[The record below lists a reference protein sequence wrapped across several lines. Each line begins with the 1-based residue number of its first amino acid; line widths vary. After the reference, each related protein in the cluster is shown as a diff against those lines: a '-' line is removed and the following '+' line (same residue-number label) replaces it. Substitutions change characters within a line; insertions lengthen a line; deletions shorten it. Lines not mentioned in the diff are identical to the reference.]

1 MSFHPA
7 MPYGTERW
15 HRSERQTLPE
25 GPEFSFTPE
34 RRAEFERLAAH
45 YPPEHRRS
53 SVLYAL
59 YLAQDQ
65 QGYISANAARHV
77 AEVVGITT
85 ADVEDVVSYYVMF
98 HRAPVGKYV
107 LQVYTTLSCALAG
120 AERVLESMEQVLG
133 IKAGE
138 TDPSG
143 LFTIQQMECLG
154 ACDRAPVMM
163 VNNNEWHEHLQPE
176 QVAGLVDRMKTDG
189 IKALS
194 NCHLC
199 EQRVSEG
206 KKTTTPAKAKAV
218 PDYEPVLTK
227 YAFTPGGAELDHY
240 VKNQA
245 GYQGLKKALSMAPDA
260 VIEEVKKS
268 GLRGRGGAGFPTGL
282 KWQFVDKKSPKPKY
296 IVCNADESEPGTFK
310 DHLLMERNPHLL
322 VEGCLIGCYAI
333 GSKAAYIYIRGE
345 FYHLFPTMQQAID
358 DARKAGYLGKNIMGS
373 GFDCEVYLH
382 RGAGAYEAGEETAL
396 LESLEG
402 KRAQPRFKPPFPAVE
417 GAWKSPTA
425 VNNVETL
432 CNVPLVMTRGADWF
446 AALGPEKN
454 GGPKL
459 FCVSGAVKNPGVFEA
474 PMKVTLKE
482 LIYDYAGGPLD
493 GHHVKAVIPGGSS
506 VPILMP
512 DQLDIPASFDD
523 VQKAGS
529 LLGSA
534 AIMVLDETTDMVWLA
549 ENLLHFYRHESC
561 GKCTP
566 CREGTDWLYRLL
578 HRMIE
583 GKATERD
590 IPLLQSVANQ
600 INGKTLCAFGD
611 AAATPVLTT
620 LKWFKPEFEA
630 YVKGTPPKP
639 ASYRGKPHAPQAF
652 EAANVDK
659 PVGSH

>member
-1 MSFHPA
+1 MSFHPT
-7 MPYGTERW
+7 MPYGTEQW
-15 HRSERQTLPE
+15 HRSMRVTLPE
-25 GPEFSFTPE
+25 GPEFTYTKE
-34 RRAEFERLAAH
+34 HRDQFEAFAAH
-45 YPPEHRRS
+45 YAPEHRVS
-53 SVLYAL
+53 AVLHAL
-59 YLAQDQ
+59 YLVQEQ
-65 QGYISANAARHV
+65 QGHITNNAVRHV
-77 AEVVGITT
+77 AEVIGCTT

-98 HRAPVGKYV
+98 HRAPVGTYV
-107 LQVYTTLSCALAG
+107 LQVCTTLSCALAG
-120 AERVLESMEQVLG
+120 AERVIEELQQKLG
-133 IKAGE
+133 IKVGE
-138 TDPSG
+138 TDPTG
-143 LFTIQQMECLG
+143 MFTIQQMECLG

-163 VNNNEWHEHLQPE
+163 VNNEHWHERLEPG
-176 QVAGLVDRMKTDG
+176 QVSGLVDRMKTDG
-189 IKALS
+189 TKALS
-194 NCHLC
+194 NCYLC
-199 EQRVSEG
+199 EQRIGETPA
-206 KKTTTPAKAKAV
+206 TTTPSKAKAL
-218 PDYEPVLTK
+218 PEYEPVLTK
-227 YAFTPGGAELDHY
+227 FAFTKGGAELDHY
-240 VKNQA
+240 LKNQS
-245 GYQGLKKALSMAPDA
+245 GYEGLKKALTMTPDA
-260 VIEEVKKS
+260 VIDDVKKS

-282 KWQFVDKKSPKPKY
+282 KWQFVDKKSPKPKF

-345 FYHLFPTMQQAID
+345 FYHLFPTMQKAID
-358 DARKAGYLGKNIMGS
+358 EARRAGYLGKNILGS

-417 GAWKSPTA
+417 GAWKCPTA

-432 CNVPLVMTRGADWF
+432 CNVPLVMTRGAEWF

-454 GGPKL
+454 GGPKM
-459 FCVSGAVKNPGVFEA
+459 FCVSGAVKRPGTFEA

-493 GHHVKAVIPGGSS
+493 GRTIKAVIPGGSS

-512 DQLDIPASFDD
+512 DQIDIPASFDD
-523 VQKAGS
+523 VQRAGS

-534 AIMVLDETTDMVWLA
+534 AIMVLDDTTDMVWLA

-578 HRMIE
+578 RRMIE
-583 GKATERD
+583 GKATEKD

-630 YVKGTPPKP
+630 YVKGTPPAP
-639 ASYRGKPHAPQAF
+639 ADYRART
-652 EAANVDK
+652 
-659 PVGSH
+659 PVESH